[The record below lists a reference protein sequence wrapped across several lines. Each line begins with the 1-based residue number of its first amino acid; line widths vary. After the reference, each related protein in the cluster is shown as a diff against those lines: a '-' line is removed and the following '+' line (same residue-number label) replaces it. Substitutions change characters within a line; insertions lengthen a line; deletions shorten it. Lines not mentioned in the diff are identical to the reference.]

1 MISIDL
7 LSCCSHL
14 RKTISCLSG
23 TVLQLTSTAV
33 RAIVARPKTPSLS
46 ETNIFLYGNPKTY
59 NTSLD
64 GTGKCWSS
72 MWSVCQEDLGMN
84 QKSGPNV
91 SNVRVKPL
99 KKMSLKKKNP
109 KLFSGELFGTPGKA
123 RRRDLAVE
131 REFWI
136 QDKDQLH
143 MRTIWKL
150 PQVKDKDKYK
160 DKDKD

>member
-1 MISIDL
+1 ML
-7 LSCCSHL
+7 EFNV
-14 RKTISCLSG
+14 KCLPG
-23 TVLQLTSTAV
+23 GAWDDPEEWPQCLQCESQA
-33 RAIVARPKTPSLS
+33 PK
-46 ETNIFLYGNPKTY
+46 K
-59 NTSLD
+59 
-64 GTGKCWSS
+64 
-72 MWSVCQEDLGMN
+72 
-84 QKSGPNV
+84 NV
-91 SNVRVKPL
+91 SFL
-99 KKMSLKKKNP
+99 KNP
-109 KLFSGELFGTPGKA
+109 KPFSGELFGTPGKA